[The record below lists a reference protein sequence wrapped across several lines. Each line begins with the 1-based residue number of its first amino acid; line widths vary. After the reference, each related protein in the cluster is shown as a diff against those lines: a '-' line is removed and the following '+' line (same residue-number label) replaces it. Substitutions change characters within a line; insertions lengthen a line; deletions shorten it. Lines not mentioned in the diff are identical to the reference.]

1 MGCSNSSTKE
11 AILYSNPN
19 GTENNNNNNNYPDSK
34 SNDVLIL
41 NKNSSP
47 SISKQSSF
55 QQSDNKLRKRSLR
68 SKSTL
73 RVNKRKISEYPMQS
87 FQRKSTLIR
96 SDKKSFTTR
105 KQESLRKTERNGF
118 IMVENIKEYLPQ
130 DVTEEMVYEMVEQ
143 ALGGSVVDDESKV
156 EKGKTITRKQLKA
169 IAEVVYQHLK
179 QENNTIIEEVE
190 NENKK
195 QENNTNNN
203 NEANNNNEG
212 SNNNNEVNNNNEG
225 SNNNKE
231 GSNNNNEANNNNNVE
246 EEKKQNEHKFK
257 RSHKVRH
264 SCINDLY
271 IRVGMRNLTP
281 SLLKKTYF
289 RNQHVSQIQL
299 DNAMKNF
306 TQGADNVKVLIIDIQ

>member
-1 MGCSNSSTKE
+1 MGCSNSSTQDTIIFSK
-11 AILYSNPN
+11 SN
-19 GTENNNNNNNYPDSK
+19 TTKNNNNNYPESK
-34 SNDVLIL
+34 FNEVLIL
-41 NKNSSP
+41 NKNSS
-47 SISKQSSF
+47 SSLSKQSSF
-55 QQSDNKLRKRSLR
+55 QQSNNNLRKRSKR

-87 FQRKSTLIR
+87 FQRKSTLVR

-130 DVTEEMVYEMVEQ
+130 DVTQEMVYGMVEQ
-143 ALGGSVVDDESKV
+143 ALGGNVVEDESKV

-169 IAEVVYQHLK
+169 IAEVVFQHLK

-190 NENKK
+190 DENKK
-195 QENNTNNN
+195 QDNNNKDIANN
-203 NEANNNNEG
+203 NEDNNNDAG
-212 SNNNNEVNNNNEG
+212 
-225 SNNNKE
+225 
-231 GSNNNNEANNNNNVE
+231 NNVE
-246 EEKKQNEHKFK
+246 EENKQNEKK
-257 RSHKVRH
+257 YQRSNKIRH

-271 IRVGMRNLTP
+271 VRVGMRNLTP

-289 RNQHVSQIQL
+289 RNQNVSQTQL

-306 TQGADNVKVLIIDIQ
+306 TQGTDNVKVLIIDIQ

>member
-55 QQSDNKLRKRSLR
+55 QQSDYKLRKRSLR

-130 DVTEEMVYEMVEQ
+130 DITEEMVYEMVEQ

-169 IAEVVYQHLK
+169 IAEVVFQHLK

-195 QENNTNNN
+195 QEDNTNNN
-203 NEANNNNEG
+203 NNEANNNNEVNNNNEG
-212 SNNNNEVNNNNEG
+212 SNNNNEVNNNN
-225 SNNNKE
+225 
-231 GSNNNNEANNNNNVE
+231 NVE
-246 EEKKQNEHKFK
+246 EEKKQSEHKFQ

-289 RNQHVSQIQL
+289 RNQNVSQTQL

-306 TQGADNVKVLIIDIQ
+306 TQGTDNVKVLIIDIQ

>member
-55 QQSDNKLRKRSLR
+55 QQSDYKLRKRSLR

-130 DVTEEMVYEMVEQ
+130 DITEEMVYEMVEQ

-169 IAEVVYQHLK
+169 IAEVVFQHLK

-195 QENNTNNN
+195 QEDNTNNNN
-203 NEANNNNEG
+203 NEANNNNEVNSNNEG
-212 SNNNNEVNNNNEG
+212 SNNNNEVNNNN
-225 SNNNKE
+225 
-231 GSNNNNEANNNNNVE
+231 NVE
-246 EEKKQNEHKFK
+246 EEKKQSEHKFQ

-289 RNQHVSQIQL
+289 RNQHVSQTQL

>member
-55 QQSDNKLRKRSLR
+55 QQSDYKLRKRSLR

-156 EKGKTITRKQLKA
+156 EKGKTITRKQLNA
-169 IAEVVYQHLK
+169 IAEVVFQHLK

-195 QENNTNNN
+195 QEDNTNNN
-203 NEANNNNEG
+203 NNEANNNNEVNNNNEG
-212 SNNNNEVNNNNEG
+212 SNNNNEVNNNN
-225 SNNNKE
+225 
-231 GSNNNNEANNNNNVE
+231 NVE
-246 EEKKQNEHKFK
+246 EEKKQSEHKFQ

-289 RNQHVSQIQL
+289 RNQHVSQTQL

>member
-11 AILYSNPN
+11 AILYSTPN
-19 GTENNNNNNNYPDSK
+19 GTEDNNNNNNYPDSK

-55 QQSDNKLRKRSLR
+55 HQSDNKLRKRSLR

-87 FQRKSTLIR
+87 FQRKSTLVR

-130 DVTEEMVYEMVEQ
+130 DVTEEMVYGMVEQ
-143 ALGGSVVDDESKV
+143 ALGGSVVEDESKV

-195 QENNTNNN
+195 QEDNT
-203 NEANNNNEG
+203 NNNNEG
-212 SNNNNEVNNNNEG
+212 SNNNNEVNNKNNNEG
-225 SNNNKE
+225 SNNK
-231 GSNNNNEANNNNNVE
+231 NNIE
-246 EEKKQNEHKFK
+246 EEKKQSEHKFQ
-257 RSHKVRH
+257 RSHKIRH

-289 RNQHVSQIQL
+289 RNQHVSQTQL

>member
-11 AILYSNPN
+11 AILYSTPN
-19 GTENNNNNNNYPDSK
+19 DTDNNNNHPDSK

-47 SISKQSSF
+47 STSKQSSF
-55 QQSDNKLRKRSLR
+55 HQSDNKLRKRSLR

-87 FQRKSTLIR
+87 FQRKSTLVR

-130 DVTEEMVYEMVEQ
+130 DVTEEMIYGMVEQ

-195 QENNTNNN
+195 QEDNTNNN
-203 NEANNNNEG
+203 NEVNNNNEG

-225 SNNNKE
+225 GNN
-231 GSNNNNEANNNNNVE
+231 NNNNEGSHNNNNVE
-246 EEKKQNEHKFK
+246 EEKKQSEHKFQ

-289 RNQHVSQIQL
+289 RNQHVSQTQL

>member
-55 QQSDNKLRKRSLR
+55 QQSDYKLRKRSLR

-130 DVTEEMVYEMVEQ
+130 DITEEMVYEMVEQ

-169 IAEVVYQHLK
+169 IAEVVFQHLK

-195 QENNTNNN
+195 QEDNTNNN
-203 NEANNNNEG
+203 NNEANNNNEVNNNNEG
-212 SNNNNEVNNNNEG
+212 SNNNNEVNNNY
-225 SNNNKE
+225 
-231 GSNNNNEANNNNNVE
+231 NVE
-246 EEKKQNEHKFK
+246 EEKKQSEHKFQ

-289 RNQHVSQIQL
+289 RNQHVSQTQL

>member
-1 MGCSNSSTKE
+1 
-11 AILYSNPN
+11 
-19 GTENNNNNNNYPDSK
+19 
-34 SNDVLIL
+34 
-41 NKNSSP
+41 
-47 SISKQSSF
+47 
-55 QQSDNKLRKRSLR
+55 
-68 SKSTL
+68 
-73 RVNKRKISEYPMQS
+73 VNKRKISEYPMQS

-130 DVTEEMVYEMVEQ
+130 DITEEMVYEMVEQ

-169 IAEVVYQHLK
+169 IAEVVFQHLK

-195 QENNTNNN
+195 QEDNTNNN
-203 NEANNNNEG
+203 NNEANNNNEVNNNNEG
-212 SNNNNEVNNNNEG
+212 SNNNNEVNNNY
-225 SNNNKE
+225 
-231 GSNNNNEANNNNNVE
+231 NVE
-246 EEKKQNEHKFK
+246 EEKKQSEHKFQ

-289 RNQHVSQIQL
+289 RNQHVSQTQL

>member
-55 QQSDNKLRKRSLR
+55 QQSDYKLRKRSLR

-130 DVTEEMVYEMVEQ
+130 DITEEMVYEMVEQ

-156 EKGKTITRKQLKA
+156 EKGKTITRKQLNA
-169 IAEVVYQHLK
+169 IAEVVFQHLK

-195 QENNTNNN
+195 QEDNTNNN
-203 NEANNNNEG
+203 NNEANNNNEVNNNNEG
-212 SNNNNEVNNNNEG
+212 SNNNNEVNNNN
-225 SNNNKE
+225 
-231 GSNNNNEANNNNNVE
+231 NVE
-246 EEKKQNEHKFK
+246 EEKKQSEHKFQ

-289 RNQHVSQIQL
+289 RNQHVSQTQL